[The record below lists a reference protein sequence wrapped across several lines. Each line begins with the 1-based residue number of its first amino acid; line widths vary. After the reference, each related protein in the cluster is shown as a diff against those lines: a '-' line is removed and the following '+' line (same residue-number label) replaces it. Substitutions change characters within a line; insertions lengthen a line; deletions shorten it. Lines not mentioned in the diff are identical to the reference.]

1 MQTRHI
7 DIRHDAWEEVP
18 IRTFPEIPT
27 MISDQE
33 RRYLYWLAK
42 DFYQGQG
49 RIVEVG
55 TWLGGSTA
63 CLATGLVDSGSTQPL
78 FCYDNYVW
86 MKGYEPRAMGIV
98 LPEGGDFH
106 PHFKRFIEARFS
118 NVQSQKAQLSEI
130 VWRGDPIEVLFLDA
144 PKNKADMISAIN
156 AFFPFLIPGFSL
168 VVFQDFFY
176 SPAYEVP
183 ATVCAL
189 GDALSLVHTVANS
202 STAAFKV
209 ERGFARLA
217 EHTIDYEA
225 TDPALAV
232 RRMSEMADLLPKT
245 AGDFL
250 TASLAM
256 LVHDKRSVP
265 EAVEIIKRRA
275 LGDVGARRL
284 RFLGTMGHIKRR
296 YSGLFDGLGMR

>member
-7 DIRHDAWEEVP
+7 DIRHDAWEDIP
-18 IRTFPEIPT
+18 IRSFPEIPT

-49 RIVEVG
+49 SIVEVG

-63 CLATGLVDSGSTQPL
+63 CLAAGLVDSGSAQQL

-106 PHFKRFIEARFS
+106 PHFKRFIDARFL

-130 VWRGDPIEVLFLDA
+130 VWQGGPIEVLFLDA
-144 PKNKADMISAIN
+144 PKNRADMISAIN
-156 AFFPFLIPGFSL
+156 AFFPSLIPGFSV

-189 GDALSLVHTVANS
+189 GDTLSLVHTVANS
-202 STAAFKV
+202 STAAFRV
-209 ERGFARLA
+209 ERGFDRLA
-217 EHTIDYEA
+217 EYDVDYESLDL
-225 TDPALAV
+225 TLV
-232 RRMSEMADLLPKT
+232 IRRMSEMADMLPQT

-250 TASLAM
+250 TVSLAM
-256 LVHDKRSVP
+256 LVHDKRSAS
-265 EAVEIIKRRA
+265 EALNIIKRRG
-275 LGDVGARRL
+275 LGDVGSRRL
-284 RFLGTMGHIKRR
+284 RFLGTMSHIKKR
-296 YSGLFDGLGMR
+296 YGALF